1 MVVEQLNIKLYRLF
15 IEELTDLNIG
25 YGFNRLRMREIMDI
39 INAIEYISNYNLNR
53 KEIIKIINYYE

>member
-25 YGFNRLRMREIMDI
+25 YGFNRLRMRKIMDI
-39 INAIEYISNYNLNR
+39 INAIEYISNYNLSR

>member
-25 YGFNRLRMREIMDI
+25 YGFNRSRMRKIMNI

-53 KEIIKIINYYE
+53 KEIIEIINYYE

>member
-25 YGFNRLRMREIMDI
+25 YEFNRLRMRKIMDI
-39 INAIEYISNYNLNR
+39 INAIEYICNYNLNR